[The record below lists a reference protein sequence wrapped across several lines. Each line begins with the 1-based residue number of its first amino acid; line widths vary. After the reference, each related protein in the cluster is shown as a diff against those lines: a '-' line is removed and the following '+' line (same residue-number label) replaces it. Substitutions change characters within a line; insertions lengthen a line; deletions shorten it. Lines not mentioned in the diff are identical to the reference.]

1 MPEIEEY
8 PAPEL
13 PVFFIIES
21 SSAMNKS
28 QIDFVNETM
37 PYLIDCLE
45 KINYDVRGRYSIKVS
60 ILTYNDTSHWM
71 SEILLSPEELKN
83 KWVPLKSSGNANY
96 EFMCIAL
103 EEAMH
108 KRSDRLPKGQLCS
121 LYGHKVPIVV
131 LITNSIGNEKHTKEF
146 EKLNINSW
154 FHESNKII
162 LSDRNIYSEDNI
174 DAFTGRQSVKKTLV
188 TWDDSHLFANLV
200 LDECNNPWSSCACG
214 SKTYSRGQVELEHNK
229 KDENNLDI
237 DDFE

>member
-8 PAPEL
+8 PTPEL
-13 PVFFIIES
+13 PVFFIIDC

-28 QIDFVNETM
+28 QIDFVNEIM

-45 KINYDVRGRYSIKVS
+45 KTNYDVKEKYSIKVS
-60 ILTYNDTSHWM
+60 IMTYSDTSQWI
-71 SEILLSPEELKN
+71 SELPLSPEELKN

-103 EEAMH
+103 KEAMH
-108 KRSDRLPKGQLCS
+108 RRSDRYPKGQLCS

-146 EKLNINSW
+146 EDLIINNW
-154 FHESNKII
+154 FNESIKII
-162 LSDRNIYSEDNI
+162 LSDRNEYSESNI
-174 DAFTGRQSVKKTLV
+174 DVFTGKPPVKALV
-188 TWDDSHLFANLV
+188 TWDDSHLFTNLV
-200 LDECNNPWSSCACG
+200 LDKCNNPWSS
-214 SKTYSRGQVELEHNK
+214 YSDGRASCLRGQVELEHNK